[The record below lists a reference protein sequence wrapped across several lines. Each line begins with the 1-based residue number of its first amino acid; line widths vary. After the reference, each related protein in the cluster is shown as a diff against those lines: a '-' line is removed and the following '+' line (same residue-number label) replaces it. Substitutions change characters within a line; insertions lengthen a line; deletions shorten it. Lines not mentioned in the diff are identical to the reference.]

1 MNAQLSTKS
10 STTPRSQ
17 STPWFHTA
25 EELLNN
31 LGSLFADRAFDF
43 DTNCTFV
50 QKNYNDLKEARFFS
64 LAIPVELGGGG
75 LTYGELCQV
84 TQQLAHY
91 CGSTALAFA
100 MHSHPVAL
108 NVFKAQR
115 GDERAQ
121 ATLQKIAANELIIAG
136 TGANDWLAS
145 SGTAEVVEGGYLIN
159 AHKRFVS
166 GGPGAQVLVSSVNHQ
181 SPTGDEVIHFS
192 LPISSEGIRVQNNWK
207 TLGMRGTGSNDVILE
222 NVFLPEQAIVAR
234 RPAGVWHPMWDA
246 ILPHAMPLITSCY
259 FGMAEKA
266 FELALEASRN
276 KPSVANLVGTLH
288 NQLTTARLA
297 VEDMVRCQDNYG
309 FTPSRELTDAILTRK
324 TIANQ
329 AIRNV
334 VDQASVLAGGSGFF
348 QGHPLERIIRDVR
361 AMHFHP
367 LPEHKQ
373 VTFSGRLLMDLDPI
387 CELTQ

>member
-1 MNAQLSTKS
+1 MET
-10 STTPRSQ
+10 Q
-17 STPWFHTA
+17 SHTAWYDAA

-31 LGSLFADRAFDF
+31 LGSQFSKRAFDF
-43 DTNCTFV
+43 DSNCRFV
-50 QKNYNDLKEARFFS
+50 QNNYDDLKEARFFS

-75 LTYGELCQV
+75 LTYTELCQI
-84 TQQLAHY
+84 TQQLAQH

-108 NVFKAQR
+108 NVFKANR
-115 GDERAQ
+115 NDERAI
-121 ATLQKIAANELIIAG
+121 ATLKKIASGELIIAG
-136 TGANDWLAS
+136 TGANDWLQS
-145 SGTAEVVEGGYLIN
+145 SGTAQAVAGGYVIN

-181 SPTGDEVIHFS
+181 TSEGAEVIHFS
-192 LPISSEGIRVQNNWK
+192 LPMSSEGIRIRDNWK

-222 NVFLPEQAIVAR
+222 NVFLPETAIVAR
-234 RPAGVWHPMWDA
+234 RPAGVWHPIWDA
-246 ILPHAMPLITSCY
+246 ILPNAMPLITSCY

-266 FELALEASRN
+266 FHLATEACQG
-276 KPSVANLVGTLH
+276 KPALATLLGSLH
-288 NQLTTARLA
+288 NELTVARLA
-297 VEDMVRCQDNYG
+297 VDDMVRSHDNYS
-309 FTPSRELTDAILTRK
+309 FTPDRNLTNAILTRK

-334 VDQASVLAGGSGFF
+334 VDQAAVLVGGSGFF
-348 QGHPLERIIRDVR
+348 QGSDLDRIIRDVR

-373 VTFSGRLLMDLDPI
+373 QAFSGRLLQGLDPV